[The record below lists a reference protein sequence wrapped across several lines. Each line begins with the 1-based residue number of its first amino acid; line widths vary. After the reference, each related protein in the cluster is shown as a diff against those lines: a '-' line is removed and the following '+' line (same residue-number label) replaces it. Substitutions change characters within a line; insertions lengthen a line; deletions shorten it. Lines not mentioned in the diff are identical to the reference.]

1 MQESVIHSK
10 VLGNCAND
18 FDVLVRIVSTTDSI
32 TATHQWLYNRRS
44 ELVGAS
50 GTQTHPYDYAYSY
63 DSIGNRLTSSD
74 DSGIATYVAN
84 SLNQYTAVNRTIDQS
99 VQSNNFTYDADGNLT
114 QDDRFN
120 YAYDDENRLV
130 SVMPRNPSVGSLA
143 IENAY
148 DHRNRRIRK
157 VVKSYDGSSWNV
169 TETSLFIW
177 DGWNL
182 IHERVDYTNGTTDE
196 FDYYWGRDLSGSL
209 QGAGGVGGLLYVK
222 CNGVIYVPHTDAN
235 GNILR
240 YTDTAGNIVAA
251 YTYDAFGRTIAQSGS
266 LADVFRHRFSSKYFD
281 VETGL
286 YYYGYRFYSPV
297 LLRWLNRDPIE
308 EEGGANL
315 YAICNNSLMNQ
326 YDSFGLKSKSQC
338 VRNGVPI
345 FLVFDGQAL
354 SGSGFY
360 VVAASGRPISSIKT
374 VWTSKEKFPWGSI
387 YGGIITEYS
396 FDYSVDKQKIKSVGP
411 TPEGNYWI
419 EVNEQRNY
427 RTSKYSHIV
436 LRKGWGDYSWSL
448 HPEAS
453 TQTYGRSGFFI
464 HGGENWGSAGCIDI
478 KSGDRQLKTF
488 LDGLCDCYVP
498 VKVKYSVKSNKL
510 SEKETTWI
518 NVPSPQGYP
527 FVR

>member
-84 SLNQYTAVNRTIDQS
+84 SLNQYTAVNRTIEQLVLRS
-99 VQSNNFTYDADGNLT
+99 FSEGGSNNFTYDADGNLT

-130 SVMPRNPSVGSLA
+130 SVMPTNPIYGSRA

-177 DGWNL
+177 DGWN
-182 IHERVDYTNGTTDE
+182 
-196 FDYYWGRDLSGSL
+196 
-209 QGAGGVGGLLYVK
+209 
-222 CNGVIYVPHTDAN
+222 
-235 GNILR
+235 
-240 YTDTAGNIVAA
+240 
-251 YTYDAFGRTIAQSGS
+251 
-266 LADVFRHRFSSKYFD
+266 
-281 VETGL
+281 
-286 YYYGYRFYSPV
+286 
-297 LLRWLNRDPIE
+297 
-308 EEGGANL
+308 
-315 YAICNNSLMNQ
+315 
-326 YDSFGLKSKSQC
+326 LKSKSQC